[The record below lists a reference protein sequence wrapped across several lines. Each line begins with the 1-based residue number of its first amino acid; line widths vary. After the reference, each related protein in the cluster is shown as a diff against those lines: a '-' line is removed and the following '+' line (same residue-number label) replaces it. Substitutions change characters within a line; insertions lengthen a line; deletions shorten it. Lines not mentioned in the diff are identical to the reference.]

1 MKVDEVSINQVFLAN
16 RTLKIPYFQRPYVWG
31 EPNWEKF
38 YNDIAE
44 ITMAVNEGEEPET
57 YFMGSIILKKGKF
70 VGGQH
75 LDVIDGQ
82 QRLSTIVLF
91 MKALYLSLGRNDFFY
106 QNFMQQSLLGETK
119 PILVPNHNDMATY
132 TQLINADVLNRDAI
146 NDTNMAQA
154 FAYFANR
161 IYKSRNGEDEDYR
174 VTPENLYNTVITYV
188 RLVCIEV
195 EKDENAQKIFETIN
209 CTGIKL
215 TTGEMLKNYLYDE
228 TRIEEYERTWKKVF
242 EGKNLSYWND
252 DIVLG
257 RLESNHIKNF
267 FYRYMLIKMQEPE
280 IKKNLTATEIKS
292 YRKQDGLF
300 EKFKSLIEKNNLS
313 IDSMIEDVIDCAKLY
328 METFKKDALEDA
340 LTRFPGIERLV
351 GLMYAQDAWTMTPYI
366 LYILKSQTDSRE
378 RQKLFGY
385 METYLVRRTFCKSK
399 NNNYSDMFSENLIGQ
414 GVNTYEEFKAY
425 VNNAAARGALLM
437 PSDEEL
443 TTAIMNEDQK
453 RNANV
458 LLYMLESKLNESF
471 VDSEYTNGYSDFIV
485 EQIMPEKD
493 NSSWASASY
502 SNEDRERL
510 TRTLGNFVLLREKLK
525 SADKK
530 ADWQRKRNAMKERAS
545 EIDTSAIVTRGLD
558 IFNEQTIEKRNQWIA
573 EKAIEAWPL

>member
-31 EPNWEKF
+31 ESNWNKF

-44 ITMAVNEGEEPET
+44 ITMSVSDGEEPET

-82 QRLSTIVLF
+82 QRLTTIVLF
-91 MKALYLSLGRNDFFY
+91 MKALYLSLGRNDFFL
-106 QNFMQQSLLGETK
+106 QNFMQQNLLGETK
-119 PILVPNHNDMATY
+119 PILVPNHNDMPTY
-132 TQLINADVLNRDAI
+132 MQLINADVLNRDAI
-146 NDTNMAQA
+146 NDTNMAKA
-154 FAYFANR
+154 YAYFAKR
-161 IYKSRNGEDEDYR
+161 IYESRNGMDEEYS
-174 VTPENLYNTVITYV
+174 VTPQDLYNTVITYV

-195 EKDENAQKIFETIN
+195 ERDENAQKIFETIN
-209 CTGIKL
+209 CTGIRL

-257 RLESNHIKNF
+257 RLESNHINNF

-280 IKKNLTATEIKS
+280 IKKNLTAAEIKK

-300 EKFKSLIEKNNLS
+300 EKFKSLIEKNDLS

-340 LTRFPGIERLV
+340 LTRFPGLERLV

-366 LYILKSQTDSRE
+366 LYILKSQSDPRE

-385 METYLVRRTFCKSK
+385 METYLIRRTFCKSK

-414 GVNTYEEFKAY
+414 GINTYEAFKNY
-425 VNNAAARGALLM
+425 VNDANARGALLM
-437 PSDEEL
+437 PTNEDL
-443 TTAIMNEDQK
+443 RKAIMTEDQK
-453 RNANV
+453 RNASV
-458 LLYMLESKLNESF
+458 LLYMLESKINETFTDNEKSSGYYDF
-471 VDSEYTNGYSDFIV
+471 VV
-485 EQIMPEKD
+485 ESIMPEKD
-493 NSSWASASY
+493 NAAWASPAY
-502 SNEDRERL
+502 SSEVRERL
-510 TRTLGNFVLLREKLK
+510 TKTIGNYVLLRGKLK
-525 SADKK
+525 STDKK
-530 ADWQRKRNAMKERAS
+530 GDWQRKRNAMKDNVEGLS
-545 EIDTSAIVTRGLD
+545 LSAIVARGLES
-558 IFNEQTIEKRNQWIA
+558 FSEQTIEKRNEWIA

>member
-1 MKVDEVSINQVFLAN
+1 
-16 RTLKIPYFQRPYVWG
+16 
-31 EPNWEKF
+31 
-38 YNDIAE
+38 
-44 ITMAVNEGEEPET
+44 
-57 YFMGSIILKKGKF
+57 
-70 VGGQH
+70 
-75 LDVIDGQ
+75 
-82 QRLSTIVLF
+82 
-91 MKALYLSLGRNDFFY
+91 
-106 QNFMQQSLLGETK
+106 
-119 PILVPNHNDMATY
+119 
-132 TQLINADVLNRDAI
+132 
-146 NDTNMAQA
+146 
-154 FAYFANR
+154 
-161 IYKSRNGEDEDYR
+161 
-174 VTPENLYNTVITYV
+174 
-188 RLVCIEV
+188 
-195 EKDENAQKIFETIN
+195 
-209 CTGIKL
+209 
-215 TTGEMLKNYLYDE
+215 
-228 TRIEEYERTWKKVF
+228 
-242 EGKNLSYWND
+242 
-252 DIVLG
+252 
-257 RLESNHIKNF
+257 
-267 FYRYMLIKMQEPE
+267 MQEPE

-414 GVNTYEEFKAY
+414 GVNTYEGFKAY

-558 IFNEQTIEKRNQWIA
+558 IFNEQTIEKRNHWIA

>member
-31 EPNWEKF
+31 EANWEKF

-44 ITMAVNEGEEPET
+44 IAMAVNDGEEPET

-82 QRLSTIVLF
+82 QRLTTIVLF
-91 MKALYLSLGRNDFFY
+91 MKALYLSLGRNDFFF

-119 PILVPNHNDMATY
+119 PILVPNHNDVKTY
-132 TQLINADVLNRDAI
+132 TQLITADVLRQDPI
-146 NDTNMAQA
+146 NDSNMAAA

-161 IYKSRNGEDEDYR
+161 ILKSRSGDDEEYQ
-174 VTPENLYNTVITYV
+174 VIPENLYNTVITYV

-195 EKDENAQKIFETIN
+195 DKDENAQKIFETIN

-228 TRIEEYERTWKKVF
+228 TRIEEYESTWKKVF
-242 EGKNLSYWND
+242 EGENLSYWND

-257 RLESNHIKNF
+257 RLESNHINNF
-267 FYRYMLIKMQEPE
+267 FYRYMLIKMQDPD

-300 EKFKSLIEKNNLS
+300 EKFKSLIEKNKLS
-313 IDSMIEDVIDCAKLY
+313 VDSVIEDVIGFSKLY
-328 METFKKDALEDA
+328 KDTFKSEILEDA
-340 LTRFPGIERLV
+340 LTRFAGINRLV

-366 LYILKSQTDSRE
+366 LYVLKNQTDIQE

-385 METYLVRRTFCKSK
+385 MESYLMRRIFCKSK
-399 NNNYSDMFSENLIGQ
+399 NNNYSDLFSENLIGQ
-414 GVNTYEEFKAY
+414 GVKTHEGFKAY
-425 VNNAAARGALLM
+425 VNDASARGALLM
-437 PSDEEL
+437 PSDDDL
-443 TTAIMNEDQK
+443 RKAVMVEDQK
-453 RNANV
+453 RNACV
-458 LLYMLESKLNESF
+458 LLYMLESKTNSEF
-471 VDSEYTNGYSDFIV
+471 VDSDFSNGFLDFVV
-485 EQIMPEKD
+485 EQIMPEKG
-493 NSSWASASY
+493 
-502 SNEDRERL
+502 NEDWATPAYTSEDRDRL
-510 TRTLGNFVLLREKLK
+510 TKTVGNFILLREKLK
-525 SADKK
+525 TTDKK
-530 ADWQRKRNAMKERAS
+530 ANWMRKKDAMRERAK
-545 EIDTSAIVTRGLD
+545 EIETSTIVSRNLGAFT
-558 IFNEQTIEKRNQWIA
+558 EETIEKRNQWIA
-573 EKAIEAWPL
+573 DKVIEAWPL

>member
-242 EGKNLSYWND
+242 EGQNLSYWND

-328 METFKKDALEDA
+328 METFKKDALDDA

-366 LYILKSQTDSRE
+366 LYILKSQPDSRE

-414 GVNTYEEFKAY
+414 GVNTYEGFKAY

-437 PSDEEL
+437 PSDEAL

-471 VDSEYTNGYSDFIV
+471 VDSEYTNSYSDFIV
-485 EQIMPEKD
+485 EQIMPETT
-493 NSSWASASY
+493 NSAWASASY
-502 SNEDRERL
+502 SNENRERL
-510 TRTLGNFVLLREKLK
+510 TKTVGNFVLLREKLK

-545 EIDTSAIVTRGLD
+545 EIDTSAIVRRGLD